1 MSRTQSPRKWT
12 APNVWFA
19 GDGRFFVEADD
30 DNEIDE
36 RATLLSDVYPTAAPE
51 TRALRAESERYDRRA
66 KREVAWFV
74 RVMGGQVPD
83 PGVGPAYALP
93 AAEKIDRWLRG
104 LRPAYRDLLA
114 LAFETRAWP
123 GKLTREF
130 GALTSVVVRL
140 ECRSVA
146 DGTGR
151 LPPEREAVVV
161 RRLVEA
167 IEAREP
173 HRKAVAGTCREV
185 VLTPGER
192 ALLRKTWRAERLLH
206 NAVTAYREVRDGV
219 PNVLPHDVVVPG
231 DL

>member
-1 MSRTQSPRKWT
+1 LSL
-12 APNVWFA
+12 WFA
-19 GDGRFFVEADD
+19 EDGRFLVDPDD
-30 DNEIDE
+30 TDETDE
-36 RATLLSDVYPTAAPE
+36 RETLLSDVYPTAAPE
-51 TRALRAESERYDRRA
+51 TRALRAESERHDRRA
-66 KREVAWFV
+66 KREIAWFV
-74 RVMGGQVPD
+74 RVMGGQVPEL
-83 PGVGPAYALP
+83 GVGSAYARP

-114 LAFETRAWP
+114 LAFESRVWP
-123 GKLTREF
+123 RELAQEF

-140 ECRSVA
+140 ESRSVA

-151 LPPEREAVVV
+151 LPAEREVVAV

-173 HRKAVAGTCREV
+173 HRQEVQGTYNEVA
-185 VLTPGER
+185 LTPGEL
-192 ALLRKTWRAERLLH
+192 ALLRKTWRAKRLVQ

-219 PNVLPHDVVVPG
+219 PNVLPHDVVVPEG